1 MSTAGSQTW
10 LAGNP
15 GLNGGLAGKIIRLIR
30 KFPTKARLPEGVEG
44 NSQACSFTSIV
55 QSLDFC
61 SPNEIRFS
69 QSCSPLRSAET
80 QKMTFF
86 LEYEKFADQ
95 MSPSDGHGFIGTPCF
110 GPPIN
115 QNRCMNI
122 YIYIYLFIYIYIYIY
137 IYMYMYIYIHIY
149 HIYIYIYQYLV
160 TYKPK
165 NSSCKS

>member
-1 MSTAGSQTW
+1 M
-10 LAGNP
+10 
-15 GLNGGLAGKIIRLIR
+15 
-30 KFPTKARLPEGVEG
+30 
-44 NSQACSFTSIV
+44 

-122 YIYIYLFIYIYIYIY
+122 YIYIYIYIYLFIYLYLYLYLYLYMYICIYIYTYLSHLSIYIYIYIY
-137 IYMYMYIYIHIY
+137 ISIPG
-149 HIYIYIYQYLV
+149 YLQTKEFV
-160 TYKPK
+160 VQILIP
-165 NSSCKS
+165 